1 MILSV
6 TYYSDLINILELL
19 FLNVRI
25 YQFKS
30 FMFYKVQ
37 TINLIFFSKN
47 ESYGK
52 KLNHHAIPTEYINM
66 YMHNKQYTCH
76 IQVLLFLHDLT

>member
-1 MILSV
+1 
-6 TYYSDLINILELL
+6 
-19 FLNVRI
+19 
-25 YQFKS
+25 
-30 FMFYKVQ
+30 MFYKVQ

-47 ESYGK
+47 ESYEK
-52 KLNHHAIPTEYINM
+52 KLNHHAIPTKYINM